1 MTDHT
6 YWTAPGTYTMGE
18 PQPTKAAALREAL
31 DRHAATVAKHV
42 EHYGEAE
49 YAKYPLPELITVD
62 LRGVTLTKGGGS
74 RDEVIERFNWTTI
87 EAATAAL
94 HELERLIND

>member
-1 MTDHT
+1 MGNKII
-6 YWTAPGTYTMGE
+6 APR
-18 PQPTKAAALREAL
+18 PQ
-31 DRHAATVAKHV
+31 AT
-42 EHYGEAE
+42 
-49 YAKYPLPELITVD
+49 LPELITVD